1 MFTFS
6 VLTPFFKQKTDNALT
21 GHDRSELQ
29 CTKSTVS
36 QLESREW
43 RYIKQSTD

>member
-6 VLTPFFKQKTDNALT
+6 VSTPFFKQKTDNALT
-21 GHDRSELQ
+21 GDDRSELQ

-36 QLESREW
+36 QPESREW
-43 RYIKQSTD
+43 RHIKQSTD